1 MQLSG
6 ADLGLGKGGF
16 FFVRS
21 NHAYFKPHPS
31 LLIHCIETQIELE
44 MDPGGWRNCVQLLDH

>member
-1 MQLSG
+1 MKLMVQCPG

-21 NHAYFKPHPS
+21 NYAYFKPHPL
-31 LLIHCIETQIELE
+31 LLIHCIETQIMLC
-44 MDPGGWRNCVQLLDH
+44 RA